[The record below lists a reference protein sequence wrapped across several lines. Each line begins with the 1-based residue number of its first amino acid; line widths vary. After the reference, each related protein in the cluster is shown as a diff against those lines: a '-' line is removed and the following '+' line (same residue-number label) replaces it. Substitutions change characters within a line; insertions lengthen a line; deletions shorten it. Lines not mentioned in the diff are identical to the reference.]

1 MNVVAA
7 CGLLV
12 LLIAEHRHAIR
23 ASALVGLYLVLSIV
37 IDAVETRSYFKR
49 DINSLGAISAVS
61 IAVRLTLLVLD
72 EVPRVN
78 LIIDPII
85 RDASGREA
93 TSGFWSRTLFVF
105 MAPLFHIGFKRTILP
120 QDLSPIGIEFSSK
133 RLFTEISRNWKPT
146 EQMGKYSLMLAC
158 FFTWKTPFYAT
169 LLPRLLLTGF
179 NFSQPYLLQAVVK
192 SIGPGSNAG
201 ENSILS
207 DNSQLDPYLVVA
219 TLLAFVGSGLCRG
232 VSSHMKYRLVI
243 RVRGGLISLAMDKS
257 QRLNVPD
264 AQKNTPISLMTAEIA
279 GIAESLPDCI
289 EIPFIFLESGLGIY
303 LLWRFIQ
310 RSSFVIIFPLV
321 FATAVSM
328 IWGHVSAP
336 AMKRWNE
343 HIESRVSKTSQI
355 LSQLPAIKM
364 LGLGPKIA
372 KYIQALRIRET
383 DASKTFRSIRAGAIA
398 SASFCDLITPTTIVA
413 AALFWGGFVGK
424 FSPGV
429 VYPVLALVAH
439 VQEPLAALF
448 YAIPGAKI
456 LVVYFSRVQEFL
468 CLKEHKDPRKALEQS
483 EIQVSPQSTLILFE
497 EATVAPRG
505 SATAVLK
512 NIDVEIRPDSTTAV
526 LGPTGSGK
534 STFIEAVLGE
544 ADLLEGQLLVGDI
557 AIAFCGQTVYL
568 PNTTIQECIVGHCEY
583 VESWFNTVVEGCQL
597 AEDLQRLPGGR
608 NYVVGPGGMA
618 LSGGQRVRVSIARA
632 VFSRAQLVVL
642 DDSLSSLDGPTGR
655 ALLEALLGE
664 SGLFKQ
670 NHTAVVISSNMI
682 DCVDFA
688 DQYVV
693 LEDEGQVSVSTPGND
708 PEIRSRLEW
717 LFRPES
723 TGTSNDPGSAEE
735 ADGSQSPSNT
745 TPESG
750 PQDADDKLRQQ
761 GGLSLYSFWL
771 KFAGSMTFTG
781 WLFLIILTG
790 VADGSPKIVL
800 RYWVAEAV
808 YDKEYFIVYSILPFV
823 AAGLCFI
830 SLLILFRWLG
840 PRAAQGL
847 HGELTNTVF
856 NASLGV
862 LSAANTGSIMNMYS
876 LDMNLVAKMIPIHTH
891 NTFYFLSGGL
901 MQLGIVLAGAFYLLA
916 AVPFLGLIL
925 FYLQRYY
932 LRTSRQLRHLD
943 LETQAPLVSSIEDM
957 SRGLICIR
965 SFGWQAQNMERNFRL
980 LDQAQKPVYSLY
992 CAQIFLA
999 LVLDLLAALLALLLT
1014 VYAVYAKHAASGNAV
1029 GVSFL
1034 SLIVISQCFN
1044 AVIGAWT
1051 HLETSI
1057 GALSRL
1063 QKFARHTPKEQ
1074 DGDKSLPANWPSVG
1088 KVEVNIS
1095 TASYETG
1102 SDQPLRPHVLKDVSF
1117 SIQPGT
1123 KVGIIGRSGSGKT
1136 SLLLSLLGFLKYDGS
1151 IKIDDVEIRDARRDE
1166 LRSRIVTIAQDNVVL
1181 EGTIRQNLLPF
1192 DTELGEQPLGPMT
1205 EKQNAEAA
1213 QKDIILR
1220 EVLVRLRIWDS
1231 LEEYGELDAVVGK
1244 VGYSHGELQMLCIAR
1259 AVVHRRLTGSRLVL
1273 VDEGTS
1279 NVDRW
1284 RDVLVR
1290 QTLKQYFSDC
1300 TVIVIAHRDE
1310 TIADAS
1316 TTITLAD
1323 GKVVRCR

>member
-1 MNVVAA
+1 
-7 CGLLV
+7 
-12 LLIAEHRHAIR
+12 
-23 ASALVGLYLVLSIV
+23 
-37 IDAVETRSYFKR
+37 
-49 DINSLGAISAVS
+49 
-61 IAVRLTLLVLD
+61 
-72 EVPRVN
+72 
-78 LIIDPII
+78 
-85 RDASGREA
+85 
-93 TSGFWSRTLFVF
+93 
-105 MAPLFHIGFKRTILP
+105 
-120 QDLSPIGIEFSSK
+120 
-133 RLFTEISRNWKPT
+133 
-146 EQMGKYSLMLAC
+146 
-158 FFTWKTPFYAT
+158 
-169 LLPRLLLTGF
+169 
-179 NFSQPYLLQAVVK
+179 
-192 SIGPGSNAG
+192 
-201 ENSILS
+201 
-207 DNSQLDPYLVVA
+207 
-219 TLLAFVGSGLCRG
+219 
-232 VSSHMKYRLVI
+232 
-243 RVRGGLISLAMDKS
+243 
-257 QRLNVPD
+257 
-264 AQKNTPISLMTAEIA
+264 
-279 GIAESLPDCI
+279 
-289 EIPFIFLESGLGIY
+289 
-303 LLWRFIQ
+303 
-310 RSSFVIIFPLV
+310 
-321 FATAVSM
+321 
-328 IWGHVSAP
+328 
-336 AMKRWNE
+336 MKRWNE

-355 LSQLPAIKM
+355 VSQLPAIKM
-364 LGLGPKIA
+364 LGLGPKVA
-372 KYIQALRIRET
+372 EYIQALRIRET

-424 FSPGV
+424 FTPGV

-456 LVVYFSRVQEFL
+456 LVVYFSRVQDFL
-468 CLKEHKDPRKALEQS
+468 CLKEHEDPRKALEQS

-512 NIDVEIRPDSTTAV
+512 NIDLEIRPDSTTAV

-544 ADLLEGQLLVGDI
+544 ADLLEGQLFVGDI

-632 VFSRAQLVVL
+632 VFSLAQLVVL

-723 TGTSNDPGSAEE
+723 TGTSNDTGSAEK
-735 ADGSQSPSNT
+735 ADGNQSPSNT

-750 PQDADDKLRQQ
+750 PQDADNKLRQQ

-771 KFAGSMTFTG
+771 KFAG
-781 WLFLIILTG
+781 
-790 VADGSPKIVL
+790 
-800 RYWVAEAV
+800 R
-808 YDKEYFIVYSILPFV
+808 
-823 AAGLCFI
+823 
-830 SLLILFRWLG
+830 
-840 PRAAQGL
+840 
-847 HGELTNTVF
+847 
-856 NASLGV
+856 
-862 LSAANTGSIMNMYS
+862 
-876 LDMNLVAKMIPIHTH
+876 
-891 NTFYFLSGGL
+891 
-901 MQLGIVLAGAFYLLA
+901 
-916 AVPFLGLIL
+916 
-925 FYLQRYY
+925 
-932 LRTSRQLRHLD
+932 
-943 LETQAPLVSSIEDM
+943 
-957 SRGLICIR
+957 
-965 SFGWQAQNMERNFRL
+965 
-980 LDQAQKPVYSLY
+980 
-992 CAQIFLA
+992 
-999 LVLDLLAALLALLLT
+999 
-1014 VYAVYAKHAASGNAV
+1014 
-1029 GVSFL
+1029 
-1034 SLIVISQCFN
+1034 
-1044 AVIGAWT
+1044 
-1051 HLETSI
+1051 
-1057 GALSRL
+1057 
-1063 QKFARHTPKEQ
+1063 
-1074 DGDKSLPANWPSVG
+1074 
-1088 KVEVNIS
+1088 KVEVDIS

-1136 SLLLSLLGFLKYDGS
+1136 SLLLSLLGFLEYDGS

-1192 DTELGEQPLGPMT
+1192 DTELGEQPLGPVT

-1290 QTLKQYFSDC
+1290 RTLKQYFSDC

-1323 GKVVRCR
+1323 GKVVRRR